1 MLVKQLSLQRLSITS
16 GNSFEAVVAKF
27 EVAVGHPNMAEFG
40 RKMATT
46 ENLAEMETVIR
57 DVLGPSRFME
67 FARYDLGAVIRK
79 EQHAPESVRYVIGNP
94 LIMKELVK
102 RVPDAGSYAP
112 VTILIDERPTG
123 VQLSYDRMESLLSSY
138 ENAEALR
145 VARELDA
152 KVASLLVE
160 AAQRKPAPRLCLYHG
175 QRM

>member
-1 MLVKQLSLQRLSITS
+1 
-16 GNSFEAVVAKF
+16 
-27 EVAVGHPNMAEFG
+27 
-40 RKMATT
+40 MATT